1 MVAGV
6 LDLAIIG
13 SGPAALTAAIYA
25 ARAGFNVE
33 VFEKAKIGGA
43 LIEIDHIENYP
54 GFLGSG
60 QELANNLKEQAVLA
74 GAKISY
80 GTCKNVSREGENIK
94 LTIDGEELTVRAA
107 LVATGSEPKT
117 LVLNTTTPVSYC
129 ALCDAPL
136 YKGKNIAVIGGGNS
150 AIQEALY
157 LSEIVN
163 QIVLYSHSGLKADA
177 YLLDKIK
184 ERGNIEIHENAMPTD
199 DELNK
204 VDGIFVFIGK
214 RPATSFLPGEILDEK
229 GYIKTHNYASEI
241 AGIFAAGDV
250 RADSIK
256 QAITAAAD
264 GAAAALE
271 IVKYLKK

>member
-1 MVAGV
+1 MAGA

-25 ARAGFNVE
+25 ARAGFNVQ

-43 LIEIDHIENYP
+43 LTEIDRIENFP

-60 QELANNLKEQAVLA
+60 QDLADNLKKQVELA

-80 GTCKNVSREGENIK
+80 GACEKVVRDGENIK
-94 LTIDGEELTVRAA
+94 LTIDGEELEARAV

-117 LVLNTTTPVSYC
+117 LDLNTTTPISYC

-177 YLLDKIK
+177 VLLDKIK

-199 DELNK
+199 AELNNF
-204 VDGIFVFIGK
+204 DGIFIFIGK
-214 RPATSFLPGEILDEK
+214 RPATSFLASEILDEK
-229 GYIKTHNYASEI
+229 GYIKTKNYASEI

-250 RADSIK
+250 RADSVK

-271 IVKYLKK
+271 IVNYLKK

>member
-1 MVAGV
+1 M

-13 SGPAALTAAIYA
+13 AGPAALAAAIYA
-25 ARAGFNVE
+25 ARAGQKVE

-43 LIEIDHIENYP
+43 LTEIDYIENYP

-60 QELANNLKEQAVLA
+60 PELAENFKKQVELA
-74 GAKISY
+74 GSKISY
-80 GTCKNVSREGENIK
+80 GACEKISASDQGIELIIDDEPVSA
-94 LTIDGEELTVRAA
+94 RAV
-107 LVATGSEPKT
+107 LVATGSEPKP
-117 LVLNTTTPVSYC
+117 LELDTTAPISYC

-163 QIVLYSHSGLKADA
+163 RIVLYSHSGLKADA

-184 ERGNIEIHENAMPTD
+184 ERNNIEIHENAMPTKN
-199 DELNK
+199 ELDAL
-204 VDGIFVFIGK
+204 DGVFVFIGK
-214 RPATSFLPGEILDEK
+214 RPATTFVPAEVLDEK
-229 GYIKTHNYASEI
+229 GYIKTNNYMTTLP
-241 AGIFAAGDV
+241 GLFAAGDV
-250 RADSIK
+250 RANSIK

-264 GAAAALE
+264 GANAAIE
-271 IVKYLKK
+271 ITNYLKKS